1 MTVAIPTWLDE
12 ILNKIRGQSTPQ
24 SLTEEDQQ
32 IIRRAEV
39 LEAIAGTLGWKE
51 ILNLLEK
58 HCDVALSQL
67 KADRT
72 HTLMTS
78 MGLQM
83 RWQERE
89 EVLDYL
95 QKEVYGLIE
104 TKRQLLVAQQPEEEE
119 VPTWPKR

>member
-72 HTLMTS
+72 HTPMTS

>member
-1 MTVAIPTWLDE
+1 MAIPTWLDE

-72 HTLMTS
+72 HTPMTS

-89 EVLDYL
+89 GVLDYL

>member
-1 MTVAIPTWLDE
+1 MAIPTWLDE

-72 HTLMTS
+72 HTPMTS

>member
-1 MTVAIPTWLDE
+1 MAIPTWLDE

-58 HCDVALSQL
+58 HCDAALSEL

-72 HTLMTS
+72 HTPMTS

>member
-1 MTVAIPTWLDE
+1 MAIPTWLDE
-12 ILNKIRGQSTPQ
+12 ILNTIRGQSTPQ

-32 IIRRAEV
+32 IIERAEV
-39 LEAIAGTLGWKE
+39 LEAIVGTLGWKE
-51 ILNLLEK
+51 IMDLLAK

-72 HTLMTS
+72 HTPMTS
-78 MGLQM
+78 MGLQI

-89 EVLDYL
+89 GVLDYL